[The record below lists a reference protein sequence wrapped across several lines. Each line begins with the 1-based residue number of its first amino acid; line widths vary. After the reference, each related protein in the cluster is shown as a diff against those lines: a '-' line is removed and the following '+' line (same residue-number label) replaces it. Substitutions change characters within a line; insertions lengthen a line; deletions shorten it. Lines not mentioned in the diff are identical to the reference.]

1 MGGARLWPPST
12 LSGVNMIRELYRQM
26 SATMIVCG
34 VQVMLA
40 EDISYVNTFGLNNLT
55 IKLQASADF
64 KLK

>member
-1 MGGARLWPPST
+1 
-12 LSGVNMIRELYRQM
+12 MIRKLYRQM

-40 EDISYVNTFGLNNLT
+40 EDISYVNTFGLNDLT
-55 IKLQASADF
+55 FKLQASADF